1 MIEKNIELKVFYI
14 NANDK
19 VRMLRQ
25 LNREENPDVNEIV
38 RRFQTDEEDFQ
49 DLEEI
54 KYIKLINNT
63 IEDLDVCVNSILD
76 EIN

>member
-1 MIEKNIELKVFYI
+1 
-14 NANDK
+14 
-19 VRMLRQ
+19 MLRQ
-25 LNREENPDVNEIV
+25 LNREENPNVNEIV
-38 RRFQTDEEDFQ
+38 RRFKTDEEDFQ

>member
-1 MIEKNIELKVFYI
+1 
-14 NANDK
+14 
-19 VRMLRQ
+19 MLRQ
-25 LNREENPDVNEIV
+25 LNREENPNVNEIV